1 MSDFY
6 SLHTIKIQF
15 PNSIHQIIFSK
26 SEKLPLITSTIS
38 GTYLKADTTTTTS
51 STTPET
57 FTDEYKLTITQN
69 LYDAGI
75 NDLEI
80 ERSKILFNNELIN
93 FKNTIQDLILDA
105 INGYLTVINYEKSL
119 EATKKNFDSVNKAYE
134 ETKTRFDLG
143 TATLYDLQNAEASFT
158 TSKSNLYA
166 AEQNVKIS
174 KKTFQRIVG
183 LKPHKLEEIIDIDAP
198 GAPTPRGCRT
208 N

>member
-1 MSDFY
+1 M
-6 SLHTIKIQF
+6 
-15 PNSIHQIIFSK
+15 
-26 SEKLPLITSTIS
+26 
-38 GTYLKADTTTTTS
+38 
-51 STTPET
+51 
-57 FTDEYKLTITQN
+57 
-69 LYDAGI
+69 
-75 NDLEI
+75 
-80 ERSKILFNNELIN
+80 IN

-183 LKPHKLEEIIDIDAP
+183 LKPHKLEEIVDIDNLMDLEEIYLNAESKNLDLKFYDIKHSTFVYMF
-198 GAPTPRGCRT
+198 GISHSIDYLKTCFHLLGSNRT
-208 N
+208 WVRFVFRRRKA